1 MGVYESV
8 LKEFLTRESDQEWFV
23 KIKQRVLQMEGE
35 FNYDEALLRKIF
47 MRESDK
53 EWLDRIRRQAREA
66 KKAHDD
72 VMRYMY

>member
-1 MGVYESV
+1 
-8 LKEFLTRESDQEWFV
+8 
-23 KIKQRVLQMEGE
+23 MEGE